1 MKFKINDRV
10 IMTEIGSSYTG
21 EFGTVVSYSYNQE
34 FLKVQFD
41 CDKIGNRAQ
50 FPSYYFELYF
60 RKESQDPE
68 PVKDYESMN
77 FVLREKIQRLN
88 EYIAKLEDDGFKYRR
103 ALVEIQMKTQDI
115 LRPIP
120 FQEDE

>member
-1 MKFKINDRV
+1 MKFRLRDRV
-10 IMTEIGSSYTG
+10 IMTESESRYTG
-21 EFGTVVSYSYNQE
+21 EIGTVVGYINDR
-34 FLKVQFD
+34 LKVQFD
-41 CDKIGNRAQ
+41 CNQIGHIVR
-50 FPSYYFELYF
+50 FPSEYFELYF

-68 PVKDYESMN
+68 PVKDYESGI
-77 FVLREKIQRLN
+77 FFLQERIQRLN
-88 EYIAKLEDDGFKYRR
+88 TYIAKLEEDGFKYRR